1 MTIPN
6 QRHLFDIPDG
16 LSYLNCAQQSPLL
29 NAVCRAGE
37 TGASLKAHP
46 WTDFRTQAA
55 ADAETARGLFGRLIG
70 ATENDIAIVPATSYG
85 VAIAAANLPVTHG
98 QKIVVTQDQFPS
110 DYYAWRHLAE
120 QSGGELVTVNR
131 PKDGDWTSALE
142 SAINA
147 NTAIV
152 SAPPCHWTDGG
163 AVNLNAI
170 GARCHEVGSAFVIDA
185 TQAAGAMP
193 LDVTALQP
201 DFLVSSAYKWLLC
214 PYTLGFL
221 YAAPHRQSGQPIEWH
236 EWAVSAMEGTSG
248 ARGARRYDMGERNNP
263 INLKMA
269 LAALEQLLDWGT
281 KDIAATVKQLTDKIA
296 AGAAERG
303 FSVPPAAHRVN
314 HIIGLRRTEGWPPDI
329 IERLAADNVY
339 VSQRSDSLRVSP
351 HVFNDTGDIDRLLAA
366 VDRCL

>member
-6 QRHLFDIPDG
+6 QRALFDIPDG

-37 TGASLKAHP
+37 TAVSLKAHP

-55 ADAETARGLFGRLIG
+55 ADAETARDLFARLIG
-70 ATENDIAIVPATSYG
+70 ATGDAIAIVPATSYG
-85 VAIAAANLPVTHG
+85 VAVAAANLPIERDR
-98 QKIVVTQDQFPS
+98 KIVVTQDQFPS
-110 DYYAWRHLAE
+110 DYFAWRHLAE
-120 QSGGELVTVNR
+120 QSGAELVTVSR
-131 PKDGDWTSALE
+131 PADGDWTSALE
-142 SAINA
+142 RAIDA
-147 NTAIV
+147 DTAIV

-163 AVNLNAI
+163 AVDLNAI
-170 GARCHEVGSAFVIDA
+170 GARCRAVGSAFVIDA

-193 LDVTALQP
+193 LDVAALQP

-221 YAAPHRQSGQPIEWH
+221 YAAPHRQQGQPIEWH
-236 EWAVSAMEGTSG
+236 EWAVSAMEDSDR

-269 LAALEQLLDWGT
+269 LVALEQLLDWGT
-281 KDIAATVKQLTDKIA
+281 ENISATVKPLTDRIA
-296 AGAAERG
+296 DGATERG
-303 FSVPPAAHRVN
+303 LSVPPAAHRVA
-314 HIIGLRRTEGWPPDI
+314 HTIGLRRAVGWPAEI

-339 VSQRSDSLRVSP
+339 VSQRGDSLRISP
-351 HVFNDTGDIDRLLAA
+351 HVFNDTSDIDRFFAA
-366 VDRCL
+366 LDRAL